1 MPIYG
6 IQMKRKTKLTKLGR
20 DPLKQKGFIN
30 PGTYK
35 GSTMIFN
42 NFKDYLNDIKN
53 ADDRKTYYGINKNPF
68 HKQLEETIS
77 NLYNCDD
84 TVLSPSGL
92 ASIIIPFFAFLK
104 KGDEV
109 LINDSV
115 YSPTKTFCENIL
127 KNFGVEIKY
136 FHPINNI
143 KNFEKKINKKTKL
156 IYLESPGTATFDIID
171 IPFITK
177 IAKKYKIPTV
187 MDNTWASPL
196 FCDPI
201 NLGINIIID
210 AGTKYI
216 NGHSDVLIGFV
227 SSDKNYSRQIRITSK
242 TLGICPGSEE
252 VYLALRG
259 IPTLELRMKEIENNA
274 LFLAKNLINH
284 KLVHDVFH
292 PALEH
297 TINHQIWK
305 RDFTGSSGLFSFIL
319 KKKYSNIILEK
330 FYKRL
335 KVFKLGYSWG
345 GFDSLITF
353 PPLVNRSFKDKLKG
367 TIIRLYSG
375 LEDKEDQLKDIYNAL
390 KILS

>member
-1 MPIYG
+1 
-6 IQMKRKTKLTKLGR
+6 MKRKTRLTKLGR

-35 GSTMIFN
+35 GSTMIFS
-42 NFKDYLNDIKN
+42 NFKDYLNDVKN

-68 HKQLEETIS
+68 HKQLEDSIS
-77 NLYNCDD
+77 DLYNCND

-92 ASIIIPFFAFLK
+92 ASIIIPFFALLK

-115 YSPTKTFCENIL
+115 YSPTRTFCENIL
-127 KNFGVEIKY
+127 KQYGISIKY
-136 FHPINNI
+136 FHSIDNI
-143 KNFEKKINKKTKL
+143 KNFEKLINKNTKL

-171 IPFITK
+171 IPFITG

-196 FCDPI
+196 FCNPI
-201 NLGINIIID
+201 KLGINIIID

-227 SSDKNYSRQIRITSK
+227 SSDKNYSRKIRVTAK

-259 IPTLELRMKEIENNA
+259 IPTLELRMKEIEKNA
-274 LFLAKNLINH
+274 LYLAKNLLKH
-284 KLVHDVFH
+284 KLVKDVFH
-292 PALEH
+292 PALKH
-297 TINHQIWK
+297 TANHLIWK
-305 RDFTGSSGLFSFIL
+305 RDFTGSSGLFAFIL
-319 KKKYSNIILEK
+319 KRKYSNTKLEE
-330 FYKRL
+330 FYKKL

-345 GFDSLITF
+345 GYDSLITF
-353 PPLVNRSFKDKLKG
+353 PPLIKRTFKDNLKG
-367 TIIRLYSG
+367 TLIRLYCG

>member
-1 MPIYG
+1 
-6 IQMKRKTKLTKLGR
+6 
-20 DPLKQKGFIN
+20 
-30 PGTYK
+30 
-35 GSTMIFN
+35 MIFN

-68 HKQLEETIS
+68 HKQLEDSIS

-92 ASIIIPFFAFLK
+92 ASIIIPFFALLK

-127 KNFGVEIKY
+127 KDYGVEIKY

-143 KNFEKKINKKTKL
+143 KTFEKKINKKTKL

-259 IPTLELRMKEIENNA
+259 IPTLELRMKEIESNA
-274 LFLAKNLINH
+274 LFLAKNLKNH

-353 PPLVNRSFKDKLKG
+353 PPLVNRLFKDKKKG

>member
-1 MPIYG
+1 
-6 IQMKRKTKLTKLGR
+6 MKRKTKLTKLGR

-68 HKQLEETIS
+68 HKQLEDSIS

-127 KNFGVEIKY
+127 KDYGVEIKY

-143 KNFEKKINKKTKL
+143 KTFEKKINKKTKL

-210 AGTKYI
+210 AGTKYN

-259 IPTLELRMKEIENNA
+259 IPTLELRMKEIESNA
-274 LFLAKNLINH
+274 LFLAKNLKNH
-284 KLVHDVFH
+284 KLVYDVFH

>member
-1 MPIYG
+1 
-6 IQMKRKTKLTKLGR
+6 MKRKTKLTKLGR
-20 DPLKQKGFIN
+20 NPLKQKGFIN

-35 GSTMIFN
+35 GSTMIFS
-42 NFKDYLNDIKN
+42 NFNDYLNDVKN

-68 HKQLEETIS
+68 HKQLEDSIS
-77 NLYNCDD
+77 DLYNCHD

-92 ASIIIPFFAFLK
+92 ASIIIPFFALLK

-109 LINDSV
+109 LINDSI
-115 YSPTKTFCENIL
+115 YSPTRTFCENIL
-127 KNFGVEIKY
+127 KEYGVSIKY
-136 FHPINNI
+136 FHSIDNI
-143 KNFEKKINKKTKL
+143 ENFEKLISKKTKL

-171 IPFITK
+171 IPFITS

-196 FCDPI
+196 FCNPI
-201 NLGINIIID
+201 KLGINIIID

-227 SSDKNYSRQIRITSK
+227 SSDKNYSRKIRVTAK

-259 IPTLELRMKEIENNA
+259 IPTLELRMKEIEKNA
-274 LFLAKNLINH
+274 LYLAKNLLKH
-284 KLVHDVFH
+284 KLVKDVFH

-297 TINHQIWK
+297 TTNHLIWK
-305 RDFTGSSGLFSFIL
+305 RDFSGSSGLFAFIL
-319 KKKYSNIILEK
+319 KKKYSNTKLEE
-330 FYKRL
+330 FYKKL

-345 GFDSLITF
+345 GYDSLITF
-353 PPLVNRSFKDKLKG
+353 PPLKKRTFKDNLKG
-367 TIIRLYSG
+367 TLIRLYCG